1 MLLLSDLQRWAE
13 ISRGGIYI
21 RSSEL
26 SSPENLRRL
35 FQEKGVAAFYQGLG
49 SHLTHY
55 REPPVE
61 PLTLSRLLGEG
72 RKAFTLSV
80 LSSPL
85 GRLGRAVQPP
95 FFDGVLRQMHQGWPI
110 KVLFL
115 LFQSIHSTSDL
126 QRWAEIS
133 AAGVAR
139 GVVVHTLIHP
149 LTVVKM
155 HQHCLENVGRLF
167 QEKGVAGFYQGLGS
181 QLKQTSQKQMW
192 VWPVIAGAPAFLDQN
207 GVGGINQMILTGL
220 GIATIDTSITHRW
233 ESEKIKAVL
242 SSSEVLGNAKLLAYW
257 QKLSVNWVGFLV
269 TQKYLRER
277 AQREN
282 PGVPLTLP
290 QLMQVGIQTAF
301 VVSVISAPFDWRNT
315 IVHTGMQH
323 LFSSN
328 VPRNMYRG
336 WPISA
341 LTLTIHNIASVFLI
355 DRLS

>member
-1 MLLLSDLQRWAE
+1 MLLLSDLQRWTE
-13 ISRGGIYI
+13 ISRGGIYMH
-21 RSSEL
+21 SSEL

-49 SHLTHY
+49 AHLTQY
-55 REPPVE
+55 RDPPVE
-61 PLTLSRLLGEG
+61 PLTLSHLLGEG

-85 GRLGRAVQPP
+85 GRLKHPP
-95 FFDGVLRQMHQGWPI
+95 FSGGVMRQMCQGWPV
-110 KVLFL
+110 KALFL

-133 AAGVAR
+133 AAGAAR
-139 GVVVHTLIHP
+139 GVFVHTLIHP
-149 LTVVKM
+149 LTVAKM
-155 HQHCLENVGRLF
+155 HQHCLENMGRLF
-167 QEKGVAGFYQGLGS
+167 QEKGVAGFYQGLSS

-192 VWPVIAGAPAFLDQN
+192 VWPVIANAPAFLDQY
-207 GVGGINQMILTGL
+207 GVEGIYQMFLTGI
-220 GIATIDTSITHRW
+220 GIATIDTGFTHRW
-233 ESEKIKAVL
+233 ENEKIKAVL